1 MSSSALGADASAA
14 LVAQLEAD
22 LIDSDDF
29 WTKSGIDHEN
39 GGFMCALAHGE
50 PLCLSH
56 SFSVSSFFYIS
67 FSFLSLFFLFLS
79 PFSFCLTSI
88 TMHFTNPSTKLK
100 MGRFYRATSLSG
112 TKEEVSCTFNDQL
125 NPKPNLNLQSSMVQ
139 SSES

>member
-56 SFSVSSFFYIS
+56 SFSVSSFFYI
-67 FSFLSLFFLFLS
+67 LFFLSFPFLS
-79 PFSFCLTSI
+79 FPFLLFFLPYKHHHALYQPI
-88 TMHFTNPSTKLK
+88 N
-100 MGRFYRATSLSG
+100 
-112 TKEEVSCTFNDQL
+112 
-125 NPKPNLNLQSSMVQ
+125 
-139 SSES
+139 